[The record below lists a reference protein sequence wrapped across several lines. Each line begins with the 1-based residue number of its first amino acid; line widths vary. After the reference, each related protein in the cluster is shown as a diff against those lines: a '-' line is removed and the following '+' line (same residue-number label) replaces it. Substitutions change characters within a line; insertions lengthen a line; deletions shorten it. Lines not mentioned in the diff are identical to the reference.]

1 MDIVK
6 LIKDVITPLV
16 DNKDAII
23 IKQLP
28 NDNEKEELFLV
39 VADSSDIAKLIG
51 KGGNVANSIREIVH
65 IAGKL
70 NNRLIR
76 VKFEAFQDSDAL

>member
-6 LIKDVITPLV
+6 LIKDIIEPLV
-16 DNKDAII
+16 DNKEAII

-28 NDNEKEELFLV
+28 NENEKEELFLV

-70 NNRLIR
+70 NDRLIR
-76 VKFEAFQDSDAL
+76 VKFEAFQDSDSL

>member
-76 VKFEAFQDSDAL
+76 VKFEAFQDSDSL

>member
-6 LIKDVITPLV
+6 LIKDIIEPLV
-16 DNKDAII
+16 DNKEAII

-70 NNRLIR
+70 NDRLIR
-76 VKFEAFQDSDAL
+76 VKFEAFQDSDSL

>member
-6 LIKDVITPLV
+6 LIKDIIEPLV
-16 DNKDAII
+16 DNKNAIV

-28 NDNEKEELFLV
+28 NDNEKEELYLV
-39 VADSSDIAKLIG
+39 VADSTDIAKLIG

-70 NNRLIR
+70 NDRLIR
-76 VKFEAFQDSDAL
+76 VKFESFQDSDTL

>member
-6 LIKDVITPLV
+6 LIKDVINPLV
-16 DNKDAII
+16 DNKDGIV

-28 NDNEKEELFLV
+28 NEDETEEIYLV
-39 VADSSDIAKLIG
+39 VADSHDIAKLIG

-70 NNRLIR
+70 NNRVIR
-76 VKFEAFQDSDAL
+76 VKFEAFEESELD

>member
-6 LIKDVITPLV
+6 LIRDIVTPLV

-28 NDNEKEELFLV
+28 NSEENEDIYLV
-39 VADSSDIAKLIG
+39 VADSKDVAKLIG
-51 KGGNVANSIREIVH
+51 KGGSVANSIREIVH

-70 NNRLIR
+70 NNRVIR
-76 VKFEAFQDSDAL
+76 VKFEVFQDSDLD